1 MQRRRSFDGIEGQ
14 NIVSKKPTPTP
25 LSSVSARV
33 TTSPVPSS
41 RQSPHYPQHQQR
53 GGINVP
59 KINTAAVPF
68 PRGGRQIGQNHADT
82 HLVRRSNSIERS
94 QFRLPEGSIIQAM
107 IIYDVNSTIICIYRS
122 ATKEKTLI

>member
-14 NIVSKKPTPTP
+14 NIVFKKPTPTP

-41 RQSPHYPQHQQR
+41 RQSPHHPQHQQR
-53 GGINVP
+53 GGITIP

-82 HLVRRSNSIERS
+82 HLVRRSDSIERN
-94 QFRLPEGSIIQAM
+94 QFRLPEGNII
-107 IIYDVNSTIICIYRS
+107 
-122 ATKEKTLI
+122 

>member
-1 MQRRRSFDGIEGQ
+1 MNPVSIIPPHTPFNKMQRRRSFDGMEGQ
-14 NIVSKKPTPTP
+14 NVVSKKPTPTP

-33 TTSPVPSS
+33 TTSPVPSTTAHHHHHH
-41 RQSPHYPQHQQR
+41 QHPPHHPQPR

-82 HLVRRSNSIERS
+82 HLVRRSNSIERN
-94 QFRLPEGSIIQAM
+94 QFRLPEGNI
-107 IIYDVNSTIICIYRS
+107 T
-122 ATKEKTLI
+122 